1 MVYNSQKGY
10 GLKDLSRNLTRPFKP
25 LLKPVLEGVKDVG
38 IGLAG
43 DLIGDLISGKT
54 SKASIKERGK
64 QAKNMAVQRTLQN
77 FQGGSGNFSP
87 ASLGW
92 SDKTAKRKRSRSKSQ
107 PPAKRK
113 RSQSKSTKRKH
124 VQSGGIYPPIH
135 YPAGNYPDYN
145 RIMKGGG
152 LFDFSSLIKK
162 FDKERIADCKDWLKR
177 QQKGGRRPV
186 KKRKP
191 RKQTG
196 AGKKRKPR
204 KQTGA
209 GKKRK
214 PRKQTGKKSKSR
226 KQTGGCINPN
236 FIRRQTGGSSWA
248 NDVMSDVM

>member
-1 MVYNSQKGY
+1 MENRQKIW
-10 GLKDLSRNLTRPFKP
+10 LSN
-25 LLKPVLEGVKDVG
+25 
-38 IGLAG
+38 
-43 DLIGDLISGKT
+43 
-54 SKASIKERGK
+54 
-64 QAKNMAVQRTLQN
+64 RTLQN

-152 LFDFSSLIKK
+152 LFDFSGLIKK